1 MLQSTFIHLPG
12 IGSHREKLL
21 WKSGILTWDDFSR
34 TFLSQSSLF
43 PSASEYALARSI
55 EESRI
60 ALDAGRL
67 EYFAERLPPG
77 EHYRIALHAPRDT
90 LFLDIETTGLS
101 LYYDEI
107 TLIGISGIDGYDLYI
122 RGQAIE
128 RIAERIAQAKCLVTF
143 NGGAFDLKFIR
154 KEFPLLP
161 LPNAHVDLRFFAR
174 RVGLAGGQK
183 SIEEQLKIGRPMDI
197 RDMRGERAPILWY
210 RYTLGDAEAGKR
222 LVEYNRAD
230 VEGMRTIFDI
240 VLQRISGPHS
250 SNRNGFRFGT
260 FGHAAAGDRPLNQW
274 EAIQFEMPRYPGRV
288 GPRVTFNELLTDQ
301 RSRELRIV
309 GIDLTGSS
317 KRPTGWCLLAGDEA
331 VTKTLSTDRELIA
344 ETIASRPHLV
354 SIDSP
359 LSLPKGRR
367 SVRDSD
373 PGRAKYGIMRQCERT
388 LKKRGVNVYPSLIP
402 SMQKLTARGIRLAKA
417 LRALGVPV
425 IESYPGAAQ
434 DIMGIPR
441 KRAGLDLLKRGLGEF
456 GIRGEFL
463 ERDVTHDEVD
473 AATSAAVG
481 LFFWSG
487 KFEALGNEDEEY
499 LIVPDM
505 HVAPDRWRERLVIGI
520 SGPIASGKTTGA
532 RFLEKAGFR
541 YGRYSEVLAQML
553 ADAGERPSRAALQSL
568 GERIHRHPGQRWLSK
583 RLVQT
588 LASDRNAVIDGL
600 RFPEDHAFMVEA
612 FGPAFIHI
620 HITAPEALRRER
632 YVAMGNSRGSFTRA
646 VGHIVEQK
654 IPLLA
659 QRAHESILND
669 STRDA
674 YRTKI
679 MHLIQKLGRVA
690 PFA

>member
-12 IGSHREKLL
+12 IGFHREKLL
-21 WKSGILTWDDFSR
+21 WKSGILTWDDLTR
-34 TFLSQSSLF
+34 TYLSQSSLF
-43 PSASEYALARSI
+43 PRASDDALARSI
-55 EESRI
+55 EESRA
-60 ALDAGRL
+60 ALEAGRL
-67 EYFAERLPPG
+67 EYFAEKLPPS

-128 RIAERIAQAKCLVTF
+128 RIAERIAQAKCIVTF
-143 NGGAFDLKFIR
+143 NGGAFDLKFIG

-161 LPNAHVDLRFFAR
+161 LPHAHVDLRFFAR

-183 SIEEQLKIGRPMDI
+183 RIEEQLKIGRAMDI
-197 RDMRGERAPILWY
+197 QDMRGERAPILWY
-210 RYTLGDAEAGKR
+210 RYTLGDIEAGKR

-230 VEGMRTIFDI
+230 VEGMRTIFDS

-250 SNRNGFRFGT
+250 RYPNGVRFATLGQ
-260 FGHAAAGDRPLNQW
+260 AVAVDRSPSGQQV
-274 EAIQFEMPRYPGRV
+274 ARFEMPRYLGRV
-288 GPRVTFNELLTDQ
+288 GPRVTFNELLKDQ

-331 VTKTLSTDRELIA
+331 VTKTLSTDKQMVA
-344 ETIASRPHLV
+344 ETVDARPDLV

-373 PGRAKYGIMRQCERT
+373 PGRAKYGIMRQCERS

-402 SMQKLTARGIRLAKA
+402 SMQKLTARGIRLAKT
-417 LRALGVPV
+417 LRALGIPV

-441 KRAGLDLLKRGLGEF
+441 KRAGLDLLKRGLDKF

-463 ERDVTHDEVD
+463 VRDVTHDEVD
-473 AATSAAVG
+473 AVTSAAVG

-487 KFEALGNEDEEY
+487 RFEALGNEDEEY
-499 LIVPDM
+499 LIIPDM
-505 HVAPDRWRERLVIGI
+505 HVAPDRWRKRIVVGI

-532 RFLEKAGFR
+532 KYLEKSGFK

-553 ADAGERPSRAALQSL
+553 GADGGKPSRAALQSL
-568 GERIHRHPGQRWLSK
+568 GERIHRYPGQRWLSK
-583 RLVQT
+583 RLVQMV
-588 LASDRNAVIDGL
+588 ASDGNVVIDGL

-620 HITAPEALRRER
+620 HITAPEVLRRER
-632 YVAMGNSRGSFTRA
+632 HIAMGNSRASFTRA
-646 VGHIVEQK
+646 VGHIVEQE

-659 QRAHESILND
+659 QSAHETIAND
-669 STRDA
+669 RTRDA
-674 YRTKI
+674 YLAKI
-679 MHLIQKLGRVA
+679 MHVIQKLGRVPA
-690 PFA
+690 FS